1 MALILPFAV
10 VGAALAALL
19 MSPPGAPILGLAPG
33 QFAAAAG
40 GGALVLWIL
49 IGAARR
55 AGWAGVARVV
65 ISAATWALAIVSLT
79 GVYAYRFELSD
90 VADRV
95 MSEIAPGEPTVG
107 RGGEVIVN
115 RRIGGEF
122 VVRARVND
130 RPVAFL
136 FDTGASM
143 VVLTAEDAARV
154 GIDTRALAFDVDVV
168 TANGA
173 AKAAPTRLDRIAVGS
188 ILLRNVRA
196 LVARPGAMSESLLG
210 MSFLENLQSYTVE
223 RGRLVMRAK

>member
-1 MALILPFAV
+1 
-10 VGAALAALL
+10 
-19 MSPPGAPILGLAPG
+19 
-33 QFAAAAG
+33 
-40 GGALVLWIL
+40 
-49 IGAARR
+49 
-55 AGWAGVARVV
+55 VV